1 MAEMKTKKN
10 EASVEGF
17 IKTVADE
24 QKRKDA
30 FAILEMMKQATKME
44 PKMWGSSII
53 GFGEVH
59 YKYESGRE
67 GDICM
72 IGFSPRKQNFALYLM
87 TGLDPYKEEFKKLG
101 KYKTGKGC
109 LYINKLSDVDSS
121 VLKNMMKKAV
131 QLIKQK
137 K

>member
-1 MAEMKTKKN
+1 MAEVKTKKN

-17 IKTVADE
+17 INTIAEE

-72 IGFSPRKQNFALYLM
+72 IGFSPRRQNFALYLM
-87 TGLDPYKEEFKKLG
+87 TGLEPYKEEFKKLG

-109 LYINKLSDVDSS
+109 LYINKVSDIDTTI
-121 VLKNMMKKAV
+121 LKNMMKKAV
-131 QLIKQK
+131 QISKSK

>member
-1 MAEMKTKKN
+1 MAELKTKKN
-10 EASVEGF
+10 EASVEAF
-17 IKTVADE
+17 INTVADE

-44 PKMWGSSII
+44 PKMWGGSII

-59 YKYESGRE
+59 YKYESGHE

-72 IGFSPRKQNFALYLM
+72 IGFSPRKQNFALYLI
-87 TGLDPYKEEFKKLG
+87 TGLEPYKEEFKKLG

-109 LYINKLSDVDSS
+109 LYINKLSDVDSL
-121 VLKNMMKKAV
+121 VLKNMLKKAV
-131 QLIKQK
+131 QLTKQK

>member
-1 MAEMKTKKN
+1 MTELKTKKN

-17 IKTVADE
+17 INMIADE

-30 FAILEMMKQATKME
+30 FFILEMIKQATKME
-44 PKMWGSSII
+44 PKMWGGSII

-59 YKYESGRE
+59 YKYESGHE

-72 IGFSPRKQNFALYLM
+72 IGFSPRKQNFVLYLM

-109 LYINKLSDVDSS
+109 LYINKLSDVNSS
-121 VLKNMMKKAV
+121 VLKNILKKAV
-131 QLIKQK
+131 HLTKQK

>member
-1 MAEMKTKKN
+1 MAELKTKKN
-10 EASVEGF
+10 EASVEAF
-17 IKTVADE
+17 INTVADE

-44 PKMWGSSII
+44 PKMWGGSII

-59 YKYESGRE
+59 YKYESGHE

-87 TGLDPYKEEFKKLG
+87 TGLEPYKEEFKKLG

-109 LYINKLSDVDSS
+109 LYINKLSDVDSL
-121 VLKNMMKKAV
+121 VLKNMLKKAV
-131 QLIKQK
+131 QLTKQK

>member
-1 MAEMKTKKN
+1 MAELKTKKN
-10 EASVEGF
+10 EASAEAF
-17 IKTVADE
+17 INTVADE

-30 FAILEMMKQATKME
+30 FAIFEMMKQATKME
-44 PKMWGSSII
+44 PKMWGGSII

-59 YKYESGRE
+59 YKYESGHQ

-87 TGLDPYKEEFKKLG
+87 TGLEPYKEEFKKLG

-109 LYINKLSDVDSS
+109 LYINKLSDVDSL
-121 VLKNMMKKAV
+121 VLKNMLKKAV
-131 QLIKQK
+131 QLTKQK